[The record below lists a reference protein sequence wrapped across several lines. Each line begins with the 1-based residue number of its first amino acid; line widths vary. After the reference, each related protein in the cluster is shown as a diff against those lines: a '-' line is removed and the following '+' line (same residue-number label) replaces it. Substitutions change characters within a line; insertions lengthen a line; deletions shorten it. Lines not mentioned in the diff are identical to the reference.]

1 MNETKGIATPAFAA
15 AREKPPRTKMMGFP
29 FDHTSASVGGA
40 TTKQRVADL
49 ASNAAA
55 SSLAASY
62 GLAIQRV
69 SWEDTARFKGSCW
82 GPNISDMTLCCGGDK
97 MPVIRRPNLADLT
110 CDVPA
115 SHFSVLVGN
124 EAGAPLTKV
133 TLEQYVRNI
142 QRYAGNSAIRDLW
155 RERDATLLLSSQAC
169 VLPVGTGKVNFN
181 VKLYNYQSSARAPAV
196 LVVMAS
202 HQGTSCQVVTGRDD
216 LYLNLNG
223 RAHDFAATRL
233 KEDRAA
239 RGVATEGAMTEEEK
253 MRNVIFIY
261 QIPLKVA
268 RREREMLCF
277 SNSACE
283 SACLSYTATRFVED
297 CRGMDHAMLSRG
309 DDKGA
314 YPGTRGLAL
323 ERDPDYPIRLTL
335 QYYYVTD
342 TADIREPQMR
352 SIAEQLERSY
362 TFGAGK
368 GSLVFDTTQRPTEP
382 THLPPA
388 DACLSCCV

>member
-1 MNETKGIATPAFAA
+1 
-15 AREKPPRTKMMGFP
+15 MMGFP
-29 FDHTSASVGGA
+29 FTTPGDAS
-40 TTKQRVADL
+40 TKQRVADMT
-49 ASNAAA
+49 SNTVAR
-55 SSLAASY
+55 SLAASY
-62 GLAIQRV
+62 GLDIQRV
-69 SWEDTARFKGSCW
+69 SWEDTARFKGSSW
-82 GPNISDMTLCCGGDK
+82 GPNISDMTLCCGGRN

-110 CDVPA
+110 CDVAA

-133 TLEQYVRNI
+133 SLEEYVRNI
-142 QRYAGNSAIRDLW
+142 QRYTGNSAIRNLW

-169 VLPVGTGKVNFN
+169 VLPARTGKVNFN
-181 VKLYNYQSSARAPAV
+181 VKLYNYQSSTRQPAV

-202 HQGTSCQVVTGRDD
+202 HQGTSCQVLTGNDD

-223 RAHDFAATRL
+223 HAHDFAATRL

-261 QIPLKVA
+261 QIPLKV
-268 RREREMLCF
+268 RHLERERAPMCF
-277 SNSACE
+277 SNCD
-283 SACLSYTATRFVED
+283 SYSYSSVLTTGQTRFVED
-297 CRGMDHAMLSRG
+297 CRGMDHAMLSQG

-342 TADIREPQMR
+342 TADIGEPQMR

-362 TFGAGK
+362 TFGTGK
-368 GSLVFDTTQRPTEP
+368 GSLVFNTTQRATEP
-382 THLPPA
+382 THLPPV
-388 DACLSCCV
+388 DACLSTCV